1 MEKPYGRIE
10 PNQKIYSLLDVLN
23 AKVRLKLYTPDNNLA
38 WDGYVYQL
46 YDNRDYDEY
55 VIDYIRFDSITAQV
69 VCQIKD

>member
-10 PNQKIYSLLDVLN
+10 PNQKIYSLIDVLN
-23 AKVRLKLYTPDNNLA
+23 AKVRLKLYTLDNNLV

-55 VIDYIRFDSITAQV
+55 VVDYIRFDSITTQV